1 MVNGNREQQG
11 QQPTTRRRPGL
22 VFACVLLVVMLG
34 TVWLSSHQTIA
45 AWQKPPMTKEEYERK
60 MKAQMEQLKAMNEQA
75 QTDTKA
81 VAALVVKDARAALVK
96 KDYPQAI
103 SLADSVLAVDADNS
117 GAYLARGIAY
127 YQTGK
132 LNEALQDLSKAAA
145 LAPRNAEALVYRGLV
160 KNKQGQPQAAIDDFS
175 NAITLNGQY
184 GAAYYYRAMLREQ
197 TGQAALA
204 QEDFK
209 KACEL
214 KIQQACDK
222 VK

>member
-1 MVNGNREQQG
+1 MTNREQE
-11 QQPTTRRRPGL
+11 QQNDQQRRPGL
-22 VFACVLLVVMLG
+22 VFAVVLVMVMLG

-60 MKAQMEQLKAMNEQA
+60 MQAQMEQLKAMNEQA
-75 QTDTKA
+75 KADTKS
-81 VAALVVKDARAALVK
+81 VAALLVKDARAALVK

-103 SLADSVLAVDADNS
+103 SLADKVLTADADNS

-145 LAPRNAEALVYRGLV
+145 LAPRSAEALTYRGLV
-160 KNKQGQPQAAIDDFS
+160 KNKQGQPQAAIDDFTE
-175 NAITLNGQY
+175 AIRRNSQY
-184 GAAYYYRAMLREQ
+184 GSAYYYRAMLREH

-204 QEDFK
+204 QDDFK

>member
-1 MVNGNREQQG
+1 MTDREQE
-11 QQPTTRRRPGL
+11 QQNEQQRGPGL
-22 VFACVLLVVMLG
+22 VFAIVLVMVMLG

-60 MKAQMEQLKAMNEQA
+60 MQAQMEQLKAMNEQA
-75 QTDTKA
+75 KADTKS
-81 VAALVVKDARAALVK
+81 VAALLVKDARAALVK

-103 SLADSVLAVDADNS
+103 SLADKVLAADADNS

-145 LAPRNAEALVYRGLV
+145 LAPRSAEALTYRGLV
-160 KNKQGQPQAAIDDFS
+160 KNKQGQPQAAIDDFTE
-175 NAITLNGQY
+175 AIRRNSQY
-184 GAAYYYRAMLREQ
+184 GSAYYYRAMLREH

-204 QEDFK
+204 QDDFK

>member
-1 MVNGNREQQG
+1 MKSEDNSQS
-11 QQPTTRRRPGL
+11 RPGL
-22 VFACVLLVVMLG
+22 IFIIVCILALAG
-34 TVWLSSHQTIA
+34 TVWLSSHQTFA
-45 AWQKPPMTKEEYERK
+45 AWQKPPQTKEEYERK
-60 MKAQMEQLKAMNEQA
+60 MKAQIEELKARNEQA
-75 QTDTKA
+75 KADTKA
-81 VAALVVKDARAALVK
+81 VAALLVKDARAALVK

-103 SLADSVLAVDADNS
+103 SLADKVLAADADNS

-145 LAPRNAEALVYRGLV
+145 LAPRSAEALTYRGLV
-160 KNKQGQPQAAIDDFS
+160 KNKQGQPQAAIDDFTE
-175 NAITLNGQY
+175 AISRNSQY
-184 GAAYYYRAMLREQ
+184 GSAYYYRAMLREH

-204 QEDFK
+204 QDDFK

>member
-1 MVNGNREQQG
+1 MTNREQE
-11 QQPTTRRRPGL
+11 QQNDQQRRPGL
-22 VFACVLLVVMLG
+22 VFAVVLVMVMLG

-45 AWQKPPMTKEEYERK
+45 AWQKPPQTKEEYERK
-60 MKAQMEQLKAMNEQA
+60 MQAQMEQLKAMNEQA
-75 QTDTKA
+75 EAETKS
-81 VAALVVKDARAALVK
+81 VAALLVKDARAALVK

-103 SLADSVLAVDADNS
+103 SLADKVLAADADNS

-145 LAPRNAEALVYRGLV
+145 LAPRSAEALTYRGLV
-160 KNKQGQPQAAIDDFS
+160 KNKQGQPQAAIDDFTE
-175 NAITLNGQY
+175 AISRNSQY
-184 GAAYYYRAMLREQ
+184 GSAYYYRAMLREH

-204 QEDFK
+204 QDDFK